1 MPPTRAI
8 LTYHSLDASG
18 AVISLRPEI
27 FRQHIRSL
35 VVQGIAVVSLED
47 ILGPRRS
54 EETQPAVALTFDD
67 GFADFSPQAF
77 PWLLQYAFP
86 ATVFLVSGY
95 CGKTNDWPSQPPGL
109 GGRALL
115 GWSEIEELSRQGIEF
130 GAHSVTHPDLT
141 RLPLAAAREEILSS
155 QKQIEDRVGKPVK
168 AFAYPYGPSP
178 GRFVNWWLS
187 TSTGAAR
194 PGSDISAPT
203 RLEKA
208 WSESTSTI
216 CETVFGSGVFSARP
230 RPGTWAFEPLCVIGE
245 ARLQLTPR

>member
-1 MPPTRAI
+1 MLPTRAI
-8 LTYHSLDASG
+8 LTYHSLDPSG

-47 ILGPRRS
+47 ILGPGRS

-155 QKQIEDRVGKPVK
+155 RKQIEDRVGRPVK
-168 AFAYPYGPSP
+168 AFAYPYGAESRPLRELVAEHFNRGCSTRLGYLRPDSP
-178 GRFVNWWLS
+178 RESLERIDVYYLRNRFWFRRLF
-187 TSTGAAR
+187 G
-194 PGSDISAPT
+194 APT
-203 RLEKA
+203 AGYLGLRATLRHWRSQA
-208 WSESTSTI
+208 P
-216 CETVFGSGVFSARP
+216 AHP
-230 RPGTWAFEPLCVIGE
+230 
-245 ARLQLTPR
+245 

>member
-27 FRQHIRSL
+27 FRRHIRSL
-35 VVQGIAVVSLED
+35 IEQGIAVVPLDD

-54 EETQPAVALTFDD
+54 GETEPAVAITFDD

-95 CGKTNDWPSQPPGL
+95 CGKTNDWPSQPPGF

-115 GWSEIEELSRQGIEF
+115 GWSEIEELSRQGIKF

-141 RLPLAAAREEILSS
+141 QLPPAAAREEILSS
-155 QKQIEDRVGKPVK
+155 RKQIEDRVGRPVK
-168 AFAYPYGPSP
+168 AFAYPYGAES
-178 GRFVNWWLS
+178 
-187 TSTGAAR
+187 R
-194 PGSDISAPT
+194 PLRELVAEHFDQGCST
-203 RLEKA
+203 RLGYLRPD
-208 WSESTSTI
+208 SPRESLERIDVYYLRNRFWFRRLFGTSTI
-216 CETVFGSGVFSARP
+216 WYLTVRAALRRGRSGA
-230 RPGTWAFEPLCVIGE
+230 AAHL
-245 ARLQLTPR
+245 

>member
-35 VVQGIAVVSLED
+35 LVQGIAVVSLED

-155 QKQIEDRVGKPVK
+155 RKQIEDRVGRPVK
-168 AFAYPYGPSP
+168 TFAYPYGAES
-178 GRFVNWWLS
+178 
-187 TSTGAAR
+187 R
-194 PGSDISAPT
+194 PLRELVAEHFNRGCST
-203 RLEKA
+203 RLGYLRPD
-208 WSESTSTI
+208 SPRESLERIDVYYLRNHFWFRRLFGAPMAGYLGLRATLRRWTS
-216 CETVFGSGVFSARP
+216 
-230 RPGTWAFEPLCVIGE
+230 
-245 ARLQLTPR
+245 

>member
-18 AVISLRPEI
+18 AVVSLRPEI

-155 QKQIEDRVGKPVK
+155 RKQIEDRVGRPVK
-168 AFAYPYGPSP
+168 AFAYPYGAESRPLRELVAEHFNRGCSTRLGYLRPDSP
-178 GRFVNWWLS
+178 RESLERIDVYYLRNRFWFRRLF
-187 TSTGAAR
+187 G
-194 PGSDISAPT
+194 APT
-203 RLEKA
+203 AGYLGLRATLRSWRSQA
-208 WSESTSTI
+208 PAHT
-216 CETVFGSGVFSARP
+216 
-230 RPGTWAFEPLCVIGE
+230 
-245 ARLQLTPR
+245 

>member
-18 AVISLRPEI
+18 AVVSLRPEI

-35 VVQGIAVVSLED
+35 LVQGIAVVSLED

-155 QKQIEDRVGKPVK
+155 RKQIEDRVGRPVK
-168 AFAYPYGPSP
+168 AFAYPYGAES
-178 GRFVNWWLS
+178 
-187 TSTGAAR
+187 R
-194 PGSDISAPT
+194 PLRELVAEHFNRGCST
-203 RLEKA
+203 RLGYLRPD
-208 WSESTSTI
+208 SPRESLERIDVYYLRNRFWFRRLFGAST
-216 CETVFGSGVFSARP
+216 TRYLKVRAALRSLRN
-230 RPGTWAFEPLCVIGE
+230 
-245 ARLQLTPR
+245 QTPAHP

>member
-155 QKQIEDRVGKPVK
+155 RKQIEDRVGRPVK
-168 AFAYPYGPSP
+168 AFAYPYGAESRPLRELVAEHFNRGCSTRLGYLRPDSP
-178 GRFVNWWLS
+178 RESLERIDVYYLRNRFWFRRLF
-187 TSTGAAR
+187 G
-194 PGSDISAPT
+194 APT
-203 RLEKA
+203 TQYLGLRATLRHWRSQA
-208 WSESTSTI
+208 Q
-216 CETVFGSGVFSARP
+216 AHP
-230 RPGTWAFEPLCVIGE
+230 
-245 ARLQLTPR
+245 

>member
-168 AFAYPYGPSP
+168 AFAYPYGAES
-178 GRFVNWWLS
+178 
-187 TSTGAAR
+187 R
-194 PGSDISAPT
+194 PLRELVAEHFDRGCST
-203 RLEKA
+203 RLGYLRPD
-208 WSESTSTI
+208 SPRESLERI
-216 CETVFGSGVFSARP
+216 DVYYLRNRFWFRRLFGSP
-230 RPGTWAFEPLCVIGE
+230 TTWYLGLRATLRHWRSQSQI
-245 ARLQLTPR
+245 

>member
-27 FRQHIRSL
+27 FRRHIDSL
-35 VVQGIAVVSLED
+35 VEQGIAVVPLDD
-47 ILGPRRS
+47 ILGSGQR
-54 EETQPAVALTFDD
+54 EEIQPAVALTFDD
-67 GFADFSPQAF
+67 GFAGFLPRAF
-77 PWLLQYAFP
+77 PLLLQNAFP

-130 GAHSVTHPDLT
+130 GAHSVTHPNLT
-141 RLPLAAAREEILSS
+141 QLSLVAAREEILSS

-168 AFAYPYGPSP
+168 AFAYPYGAESGPLREWVAEHFNQGCS
-178 GRFVNWWLS
+178 
-187 TSTGAAR
+187 
-194 PGSDISAPT
+194 T
-203 RLEKA
+203 RLGYLRPD
-208 WSESTSTI
+208 SPRESLERI
-216 CETVFGSGVFSARP
+216 DVYYLRNRFWFRRLFGVRTAGYLSFRAALRRGRSGASA
-230 RPGTWAFEPLCVIGE
+230 LS
-245 ARLQLTPR
+245 

>member
-1 MPPTRAI
+1 MLPTRAI
-8 LTYHSLDASG
+8 LTYHSLDPSG

-115 GWSEIEELSRQGIEF
+115 GWSEIEELSRHGIEF
-130 GAHSVTHPDLT
+130 GAHSATHPDLT
-141 RLPLAAAREEILSS
+141 KLTLAAATEEILSS
-155 QKQIEDRVGKPVK
+155 QKRIEDHVGRPVK
-168 AFAYPYGPSP
+168 HFAYPYGAESKALRALVSEHFTR
-178 GRFVNWWLS
+178 GCS
-187 TSTGAAR
+187 
-194 PGSDISAPT
+194 T
-203 RLEKA
+203 RLGYLRPD
-208 WSESTSTI
+208 SPRESLERI
-216 CETVFGSGVFSARP
+216 DVYYLGNRFWFQHLFGA
-230 RPGTWAFEPLCVIGE
+230 
-245 ARLQLTPR
+245 LTAGYLGFRAALRRGGSRASDHL